1 MICVYR
7 KGYRVFL
14 FCKYVK
20 IKIIWYRYDM
30 YSVFFIFCYVIEYF
44 IFSMFNVENL
54 RDMLNLVE

>member
-1 MICVYR
+1 
-7 KGYRVFL
+7 
-14 FCKYVK
+14 
-20 IKIIWYRYDM
+20 M

>member
-1 MICVYR
+1 MYIEKVIEC
-7 KGYRVFL
+7 
-14 FCKYVK
+14 FCFVIMWKK
-20 IKIIWYRYDM
+20 KWYRYDM

>member
-7 KGYRVFL
+7 EGYRVFL
-14 FCKYVK
+14 FCNYVK
-20 IKIIWYRYDM
+20 KKWYRYDM
-30 YSVFFIFCYVIEYF
+30 YSVFFIICYVIEYF